1 MSAIRFLPR
10 FKPERDS
17 NIATHKPRP
26 ELPPPL
32 GDDQRDLENNTIFNY
47 ILRYNKVDKNICIKT
62 ERRTMTELIN
72 QMEKLIPVAGFILDI
87 TFLYILVHFL
97 CFNYRMGIEY
107 RIICLAG
114 NIMSLLWTSHCPAYR
129 IRALSDESVC
139 HEPRIPDEF
148 FPLLA
153 GAEASAIMT
162 KRILY
167 LLSYIIGVVLIR
179 IAVMAAFTSKHLT
192 DRIRLKRLLDHTL
205 GGIYGV
211 LQVLFFA
218 SSLHYIFVM
227 YYQISRL

>member
-1 MSAIRFLPR
+1 
-10 FKPERDS
+10 
-17 NIATHKPRP
+17 
-26 ELPPPL
+26 
-32 GDDQRDLENNTIFNY
+32 
-47 ILRYNKVDKNICIKT
+47 
-62 ERRTMTELIN
+62 MTELIN
-72 QMEKLIPVAGFILDI
+72 RMENLIPVTGFILDI

-107 RIICLAG
+107 RMICLAG
-114 NIMSLLWTSHCPAYR
+114 NIMSLLCGVLIARLIGYVLCQTNLFATIQGFLMNS
-129 IRALSDESVC
+129 
-139 HEPRIPDEF
+139 

-218 SSLHYIFVM
+218 WLALYFCNVLSDIPSVNMSLRMIQASKILSLLESHNPFRIF
-227 YYQISRL
+227 L